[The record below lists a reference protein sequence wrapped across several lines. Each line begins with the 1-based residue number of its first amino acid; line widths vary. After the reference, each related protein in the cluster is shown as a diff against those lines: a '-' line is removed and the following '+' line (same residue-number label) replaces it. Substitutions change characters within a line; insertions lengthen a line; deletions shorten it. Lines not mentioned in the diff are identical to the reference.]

1 MLSRIKEVSGAH
13 VFRQERNMGNGSLE
27 SINKESKGKRAA
39 VNKLPSDLTRW
50 LFRFLPFNCGA

>member
-1 MLSRIKEVSGAH
+1 
-13 VFRQERNMGNGSLE
+13 MGNGSLE